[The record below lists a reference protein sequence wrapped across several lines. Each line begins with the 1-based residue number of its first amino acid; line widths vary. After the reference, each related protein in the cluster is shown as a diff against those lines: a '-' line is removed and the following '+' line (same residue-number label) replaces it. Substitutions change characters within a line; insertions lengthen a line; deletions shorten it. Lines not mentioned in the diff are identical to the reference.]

1 MWLWIGIGG
10 FLLYAVLLLTCGIR
24 TGKRGHPVLFIV
36 GFFVPILW
44 VVGAVLPDNSPQP
57 YT

>member
-24 TGKRGHPVLFIV
+24 SGQRGHPVLFIL
-36 GFFVPILW
+36 GFFFPILW
-44 VVGAVLPDNSPQP
+44 IVGAVLPDNSPQP
-57 YT
+57 IT

>member
-24 TGKRGHPVLFIV
+24 TDQRGHPVLFIV
-36 GFFVPILW
+36 GFFFLILW
-44 VVGAVLPDNSPQP
+44 IVGAVLPDNSPQP
-57 YT
+57 IT